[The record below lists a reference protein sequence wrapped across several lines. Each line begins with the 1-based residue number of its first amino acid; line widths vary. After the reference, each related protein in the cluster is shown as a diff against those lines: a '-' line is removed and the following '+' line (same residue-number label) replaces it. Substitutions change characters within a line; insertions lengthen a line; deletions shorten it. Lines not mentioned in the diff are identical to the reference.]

1 MTLTVVRKFARVSHC
16 GLNVSVSTRQGLSGV
31 SASPGWSSGRAGARR
46 GVALCSPCGSAV
58 AGTSLRLAGVLFG
71 LGCELVFT

>member
-1 MTLTVVRKFARVSHC
+1 MSLF
-16 GLNVSVSTRQGLSGV
+16 LQGRGCLESLHV
-31 SASPGWSSGRAGARR
+31 LDGARAEP
-46 GVALCSPCGSAV
+46 GHGEGLPFALRVRSAV